1 VLRREIDVWGTVIVV
16 EVTSASLPEPFLLSQ
31 IDKASEFFSQVD
43 RDFSPFKSDSEVSRL
58 QRGDIDI
65 DDCSS
70 AQREVWNLIGEAKR
84 LTNGAFD
91 PWSLAGG
98 YDPSGYVKG
107 WAADKAAEA
116 MMAAGV
122 DSVLINAGGDLAVR
136 NVSMPIGVRHPDRP
150 LDVVHQI
157 EITNGA
163 VATSGTY
170 AKGAHIWDPREA
182 MIAIGARSATVWGPD
197 GGLADA
203 LATALVVA
211 GSDGASW
218 FAQSELKDYSAYVI
232 DRHEET
238 AWTVSGADFQPH
250 N

>member
-1 VLRREIDVWGTVIVV
+1 MTVLRREIDVWGTVIVV
-16 EVTSASLPEPFLLSQ
+16 EVTSASLSESFLSAQ
-31 IDKASEFFSQVD
+31 IDNASEFFTQVD

-58 QRGDIDI
+58 QRGDVAI
-65 DDCSS
+65 DDCSL
-70 AQREVWNLIGEAKR
+70 AQRDVWNAIREAKR

-91 PWSLAGG
+91 PWSLSGG

-107 WAADKAAEA
+107 WAADKAADA
-116 MMAAGV
+116 MIVAGV
-122 DSVLINAGGDLAVR
+122 DTVLINAGGDLAVR
-136 NVSMPIGVRHPDRP
+136 SVSMPIGVRHPDRP

-157 EITNGA
+157 EITSGA

-170 AKGAHIWDPREA
+170 AKGAHIWDPRES

-197 GGLADA
+197 GGLSDA

-211 GSDGASW
+211 GSDGDS
-218 FAQSELKDYSAYVI
+218 FFEQSELKDYSAYVI

-238 AWTVSGADFQPH
+238 AWTVSGTEL